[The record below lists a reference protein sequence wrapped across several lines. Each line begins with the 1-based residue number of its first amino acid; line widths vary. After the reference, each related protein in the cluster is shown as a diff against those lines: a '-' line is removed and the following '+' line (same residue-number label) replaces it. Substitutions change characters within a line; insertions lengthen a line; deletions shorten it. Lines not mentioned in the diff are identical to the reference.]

1 MTDELESHKEEFA
14 FMESKVQRVTR
25 ELAEQE
31 AGNDKLAAEG
41 AAKDA
46 RIAALE
52 AQVSGSL
59 EGDGGGA
66 AAAAAALLAAK
77 ERAEELERQVAES
90 AKTEDELREGLAH
103 QQAVH
108 EALSLEAGIGQEV
121 LKETMKTLEAKTAAM
136 DALQADLNDKTS
148 EARELSEKL
157 DALLADLDHCNKAK
171 EDMRRRC
178 VRASVGIYGK
188 LVRRRWVQMRAYVG
202 IHGHLHTHAH
212 TNAHAH
218 AHAHVGRR
226 HEALI
231 DDRESV
237 ELAHQTQMDEMMGEL
252 KKRQD
257 RIAALEKDV
266 EESKTRASRAEHRLS
281 VEVEKRRSG
290 GGEEAGGGAAAA
302 AAGKVKE
309 LEAALQAKDS
319 EAFEMNFEIKG
330 VSSKLK
336 LMETERDELE
346 ASLGE
351 VAHARDDLQ
360 ARADKLAAQL
370 AEAQGELESAQ
381 EEAGKLMAEV
391 AAQRTR
397 VLVLEEDKSKAAARA
412 EAAEAA
418 ARSTECSR
426 AAAGAEAAEL
436 AGLKTQM
443 EGWLEDMRVLKAQEV
458 EASRDAA
465 AKGKA
470 LEEAVKAREGAEATV
485 ANLQAQVEELN
496 AINTKLIGHSNAQQ
510 KVQHVVKMKEEN
522 NELHAALKKAQG
534 DMSRLKAQHTRLEA
548 EVDKLRAAVG
558 VEGGAKLVLEE
569 EERQRKALEAKDAE
583 LQALSQQME
592 ALQAQAR
599 DVAAGCGGA
608 AEELGEAPSVGA
620 VLDTLGRRMLAASEV
635 RL

>member
-77 ERAEELERQVAES
+77 ERVEELQRQVAES

-178 VRASVGIYGK
+178 VRA
-188 LVRRRWVQMRAYVG
+188 YVG
-202 IHGHLHTHAH
+202 IQRHLQTHAH
-212 TNAHAH
+212 TNTH

-290 GGEEAGGGAAAA
+290 GGEEAGGGAAA

-397 VLVLEEDKSKAAARA
+397 ILVLEEDKSKAAARA
-412 EAAEAA
+412 ESAEAA
-418 ARSTECSR
+418 ARST

-496 AINTKLIGHSNAQQ
+496 AINTKLIGHSNAKQ

-608 AEELGEAPSVGA
+608 EEELGEGGEAPGVGA
-620 VLDTLGRRMLAASEV
+620 VLETLGRRMLAASEV

>member
-59 EGDGGGA
+59 EGGGGG

-178 VRASVGIYGK
+178 VRA
-188 LVRRRWVQMRAYVG
+188 YVG
-202 IHGHLHTHAH
+202 MHRHLHLQTHAH
-212 TNAHAH
+212 TNTH

-290 GGEEAGGGAAAA
+290 GGEEAGGGAAA

-496 AINTKLIGHSNAQQ
+496 AINTKLIGHSNAKQ

>member
-1 MTDELESHKEEFA
+1 MHIQT
-14 FMESKVQRVTR
+14 
-25 ELAEQE
+25 
-31 AGNDKLAAEG
+31 
-41 AAKDA
+41 
-46 RIAALE
+46 
-52 AQVSGSL
+52 
-59 EGDGGGA
+59 
-66 AAAAAALLAAK
+66 
-77 ERAEELERQVAES
+77 
-90 AKTEDELREGLAH
+90 
-103 QQAVH
+103 
-108 EALSLEAGIGQEV
+108 
-121 LKETMKTLEAKTAAM
+121 
-136 DALQADLNDKTS
+136 
-148 EARELSEKL
+148 
-157 DALLADLDHCNKAK
+157 
-171 EDMRRRC
+171 
-178 VRASVGIYGK
+178 
-188 LVRRRWVQMRAYVG
+188 
-202 IHGHLHTHAH
+202 
-212 TNAHAH
+212 H

-290 GGEEAGGGAAAA
+290 GGEEAAAVA

-360 ARADKLAAQL
+360 ARTDKLTAQL
-370 AEAQGELESAQ
+370 LEAQGELESAQ
-381 EEAGKLMAEV
+381 EEAGKLMGEV

-397 VLVLEEDKSKAAARA
+397 ILVLEEDKNKATARA

-470 LEEAVKAREGAEATV
+470 LEEAVKAREGAETTV

-496 AINTKLIGHSNAQQ
+496 AINTKLIGHSNAKQ

-534 DMSRLKAQHTRLEA
+534 EMSKLRTQHTRLEA

-583 LQALSQQME
+583 LQTLSKQME
-592 ALQAQAR
+592 ELQAQAR
-599 DVAAGCGGA
+599 DVAAGCGEAEKEAGA
-608 AEELGEAPSVGA
+608 GGGAPSVGA
-620 VLDTLGRRMLAASEV
+620 VLETLGRRMLAATEV
-635 RL
+635 RACMHTCVCTVCVCVRTYVRARVCNTLAPTWIRRRLRPSRASSRTASSRTSSSRSSSSSVFPPKPRRQQRAGVTRLRWREARRPLPRAWRWPQ

>member
-59 EGDGGGA
+59 EGDGGGGAA

-178 VRASVGIYGK
+178 VRA
-188 LVRRRWVQMRAYVG
+188 YVG
-202 IHGHLHTHAH
+202 MHRHLHLQTHAH
-212 TNAHAH
+212 TNTH

-302 AAGKVKE
+302 AGKVKE

-370 AEAQGELESAQ
+370 AEAQ

-496 AINTKLIGHSNAQQ
+496 AINTKLIGHSNAKQ

>member
-1 MTDELESHKEEFA
+1 M
-14 FMESKVQRVTR
+14 
-25 ELAEQE
+25 
-31 AGNDKLAAEG
+31 
-41 AAKDA
+41 
-46 RIAALE
+46 
-52 AQVSGSL
+52 
-59 EGDGGGA
+59 
-66 AAAAAALLAAK
+66 
-77 ERAEELERQVAES
+77 
-90 AKTEDELREGLAH
+90 
-103 QQAVH
+103 
-108 EALSLEAGIGQEV
+108 
-121 LKETMKTLEAKTAAM
+121 
-136 DALQADLNDKTS
+136 
-148 EARELSEKL
+148 
-157 DALLADLDHCNKAK
+157 
-171 EDMRRRC
+171 
-178 VRASVGIYGK
+178 
-188 LVRRRWVQMRAYVG
+188 
-202 IHGHLHTHAH
+202 
-212 TNAHAH
+212 
-218 AHAHVGRR
+218 GRR

-290 GGEEAGGGAAAA
+290 GGEEAGGGAAA

-397 VLVLEEDKSKAAARA
+397 VLVLEEDKSKAA
-412 EAAEAA
+412 
-418 ARSTECSR
+418 
-426 AAAGAEAAEL
+426 EL

-496 AINTKLIGHSNAQQ
+496 AINTKLIGHSNAKQ

>member
-178 VRASVGIYGK
+178 VRA
-188 LVRRRWVQMRAYVG
+188 YVG

-302 AAGKVKE
+302 AGKVKE

-397 VLVLEEDKSKAAARA
+397 ILVLEEDKSK
-412 EAAEAA
+412 
-418 ARSTECSR
+418 
-426 AAAGAEAAEL
+426 AAEL

-496 AINTKLIGHSNAQQ
+496 AINTKLIGHSNAKQ